1 MAYIHPRTCEEQK
14 VSDMVYNLFTMLLH
28 HAIKHEYGGWR
39 VWVDTLAIVHSK
51 VIVVMLSYLY
61 LLCILLKTVM
71 YNNIFIIQHKQVSFE
86 EFKLQFAL
94 MYEHYERQR
103 SDNITDPRLRQQRP
117 ISTISGWENQP
128 PAPPINHSPSETP
141 VFIF

>member
-1 MAYIHPRTCEEQK
+1 MIY
-14 VSDMVYNLFTMLLH
+14 
-28 HAIKHEYGGWR
+28 
-39 VWVDTLAIVHSK
+39 
-51 VIVVMLSYLY
+51 
-61 LLCILLKTVM
+61 ILL
-71 YNNIFIIQHKQVSFE
+71 FQHHQVSFE

-141 VFIF
+141 VLIFEFYVKTKGTKKYLFFFRNLLLVRLLMIPRYYQKAKKKLNQSHLKTL

>member
-1 MAYIHPRTCEEQK
+1 
-14 VSDMVYNLFTMLLH
+14 
-28 HAIKHEYGGWR
+28 
-39 VWVDTLAIVHSK
+39 
-51 VIVVMLSYLY
+51 
-61 LLCILLKTVM
+61 
-71 YNNIFIIQHKQVSFE
+71 
-86 EFKLQFAL
+86 

-141 VFIF
+141 VCLIIYFNYFNYNFQIFISGIYS